1 MRGARSEV
9 RYGYDSG
16 CFRPPGGAP
25 GDASVREVALALGLT
40 LEEVSE
46 PGGCPATGHA
56 MNGIPAYARVGRLL
70 TLAARQLAG
79 RRDARFPPTFVTPC
93 SACFLSLSRA
103 SRTLG
108 THEDLRQTVAEELA
122 AAGLVLERGPVLVRH
137 LLDVLGTDAG
147 PEAFRAR
154 VARPLS
160 GLRVAPYYGCLAPR
174 EGAAVATAGDGPGRP
189 RPLEEILLAL
199 GAEVVDFPLKD
210 HCCGGRAAEA
220 SEETATS
227 LQVRILRSVAER
239 GADVVAVACP
249 RCERSLSSGQDA
261 VNRRYGTTFAIPVRY
276 FTALAADA
284 FGLGDARPAPS

>member
-1 MRGARSEV
+1 M

-16 CFRPPGGAP
+16 CFRPHGGAA
-25 GDASVREVALALGLT
+25 GGASVREVALALGLT

-46 PGGCPATGHA
+46 PGGCSATRHA

-103 SRTLG
+103 IRTLG
-108 THEDLRQTVAEELA
+108 TNEDLRQTVAEELA
-122 AAGLVLERGPVLVRH
+122 AVGLALERGPVLVRH

-147 PEAFRAR
+147 PEAIRAR

-174 EGAAVATAGDGPGRP
+174 DGTPGAAADDGSRP
-189 RPLEEILLAL
+189 LRGLEEILRAL
-199 GAEVVDFPLKD
+199 GAEVVGFPLKD
-210 HCCGGRAAEA
+210 HCCGGRAAES

-227 LQVRILRSVAER
+227 LQVRILRSVTER

-261 VNRRYGTTFAIPVRY
+261 VNRRYGTSFAIPVRY
-276 FTALAADA
+276 FTTLAADA

>member
-1 MRGARSEV
+1 V

-16 CFRPPGGAP
+16 CFLPRGGAS
-25 GDASVREVALALGLT
+25 GDASAREVALALGLT
-40 LEEVSE
+40 LEDVAE
-46 PGGCPATGHA
+46 PGGCPDRGFE

-79 RRDARFPPTFVTPC
+79 RGDARFPPTFVTPC
-93 SACFLSLSRA
+93 SVCFLSLSRA

-122 AAGLVLERGPVLVRH
+122 AAGLTLERGPVLVRH
-137 LLDVLGTDAG
+137 LLDVLGADAG
-147 PEAFRAR
+147 AETIRAR
-154 VARPLS
+154 VTRPLS

-174 EGAAVATAGDGPGRP
+174 EGPPATTTGDGLGRLP
-189 RPLEEILLAL
+189 RLEDFLLAL
-199 GAEVVDFPLKD
+199 GAEVVDFPLKA

-239 GADVVAVACP
+239 SADVVAVACP

-261 VNRRYGTTFAIPVRY
+261 VNRRYGTSFAIPVRY

-284 FGLGDARPAPS
+284 FGLGDARSAPA

>member
-1 MRGARSEV
+1 M

-16 CFRPPGGAP
+16 CFRPRGGAP
-25 GDASVREVALALGLT
+25 GDTSVREVATALGLS
-40 LEEVSE
+40 LEEVPG
-46 PGGCPATGHA
+46 PGGCAGSSLA
-56 MNGIPAYARVGRLL
+56 MNGIPGYARVGRLL

-79 RRDARFPPTFVTPC
+79 RRDSRFPPTFVTPC

-103 SRTLG
+103 SRTLE
-108 THEDLRQTVAEELA
+108 THEDLRQTVEEELA
-122 AAGLVLERGPVLVRH
+122 AAGLALERGPVLVRH

-147 PEAFRAR
+147 PEAFRSR

-174 EGAAVATAGDGPGRP
+174 DGTPGATVDDGSRP
-189 RPLEEILLAL
+189 LPRLEEILRAL
-199 GAEVVDFPLKD
+199 GADVIDFPLKD
-210 HCCGGRAAEA
+210 HCCGGRAAES

-276 FTALAADA
+276 FTDLAADA